1 MDMEETATQTAQDTS
16 EGVEGT
22 GAEQFG
28 QTMEE
33 AIGGLFPDT
42 PAPDRATPAPQ
53 AHRAQIT
60 GVTVETNK
68 DNTATWLKVSYKSLE
83 TASDDS
89 LTVFLPQAYIDNPT
103 IDPSTLSTAP
113 GPVGASGKAA
123 PSDRQKYAAAVRNS
137 GKAAKVGAIIG
148 HSTLPSDGTALGD
161 GTIETIARFAIEQG
175 HRPTSSTTPRTFQQL
190 AEYLNGLTVGT
201 TCVALLLPQGG
212 DGEFADRLRTKRFV
226 SQEFADN
233 ILKPFDPV
241 KGRGY
246 RRLWLN
252 E

>member
-1 MDMEETATQTAQDTS
+1 MEETAAVQTQTI
-16 EGVEGT
+16 GT
-22 GAEQFG
+22 EDVGSVDEVLG
-28 QTMEE
+28 QSMEE
-33 AIGGLFPDT
+33 TIGGLFPST
-42 PAPDRATPAPQ
+42 PPPDRATPAPQ

-60 GVTVETNK
+60 GVTVESNK

-103 IDPSTLSTAP
+103 VDPATLSTLP
-113 GPVGASGKAA
+113 GPVGQSGKAA

-137 GKAAKVGAIIG
+137 GKAGKAGAIIA

-175 HRPTSSTTPRTFQQL
+175 HTPTVTTTPRTFAQL

-201 TCVALLLPQGG
+201 TAVALLLPQGG

-226 SQEFADN
+226 SQEFAEN
-233 ILKPFDPV
+233 VLKTFDPV